1 MSAVPETL
9 KFANDH
15 GLHTDDHGGGHHD
28 EHQDTGGNTLFGF
41 WLYLMTDCILFASV
55 FATYAVLYMNTDG
68 GVSGKD
74 IFDLNFVLV
83 ETAALLVSSITYGF
97 ALLCA
102 HKQQKAGT
110 LLWLLVTMA
119 LGCVFIAMEVYEFH
133 HLIVEGNGPDG
144 SAFLSSFFALVGMHG
159 LHVTAGLIWMLVMV
173 LEVLKRGLGAQTVT
187 RLGCLSLFW
196 HFLDIVWVCV
206 FSVVY
211 LLGAM

>member
-9 KFANDH
+9 TIATDSGTNLHIHDGH
-15 GLHTDDHGGGHHD
+15 GGHDDH
-28 EHQDTGGNTLFGF
+28 DTADTTLFGF
-41 WLYLMTDCILFASV
+41 WLYLMTDCILFAAV
-55 FATYAVLYMNTDG
+55 FATYAVLFINTDG

-83 ETAALLVSSITYGF
+83 ETAALLLSSITYGF

-102 HKQQKAGT
+102 QKQSRSAT
-110 LLWLLVTMA
+110 LLWLLVTIA
-119 LGCVFIAMEVYEFH
+119 LGCVFISMEVYEFH
-133 HLIVEGNGPDG
+133 HLIIEGNGPDR

-159 LHVTAGLIWMLVMV
+159 LHVTAGLLWMVIMV
-173 LEVLKRGLGAQTVT
+173 LEVLKRGLGTQTVT
-187 RLGCLSLFW
+187 RLSCLSLFW

-206 FSVVY
+206 FTVVY